1 MSDMIYKSFGSIYK
15 MDEKDGIKT
24 IKGHASAFNNVD
36 SHGDIVEKGA
46 FTKSIAQ
53 AMERKINLFS
63 SHSMDARDL
72 VGSIVSMR
80 EDGKGLLFEA
90 AISQAPSA
98 QDIAIKAAEGH
109 LNEVSIGFFIKE
121 YEDVRDEK
129 TNKTIRHIKEVE
141 LVEISLVSRAS
152 NPEAT
157 LLEVREQNK
166 EQPKEVIMSE
176 QPKEENVNELFEKM
190 AAKIEAFEKS
200 LDARDAKAN
209 KLPEVMEVK
218 EELPVVEIEFKGE
231 EELDMF
237 AAIVCTRNVNSKNHA
252 VDAYMERKLAS
263 NVDADGGLTVPTVLK
278 EKILEKRE
286 QLNKVSDLVTKEK
299 VSGPINLLD
308 FDFSETLPASN
319 EGDASTIEEVSD
331 TFGKNILD
339 PQDFGIIVKVSDRLA
354 RRSFLNMQSF
364 LAGRYARA
372 DRAQVDGHLLTGTG
386 SNQPLGILTF
396 MDDVNS
402 ANQVTGVTG
411 GTIVGNLT
419 VGDLI
424 DLEMELAEEYR
435 ANAVFVASP
444 TAMKELKKLEDTAGT
459 RVWQRALEAGAPSTL
474 LGYRIIESVSMDAG
488 TSTGD
493 QPIVFGDMSMYYMAE
508 EIEFGVEVLDNYR
521 PNGQVG
527 LKFSRAYDGMP
538 IDKNAF
544 ASIKIQ
550 A

>member
-1 MSDMIYKSFGSIYK
+1 

-24 IKGHASAFNNVD
+24 IKGHASAFNNID

-121 YEDVRDEK
+121 YEDVKDEK
-129 TNKTIRHIKEVE
+129 TNKMIRHIKEVE

-166 EQPKEVIMSE
+166 EQPKEVTMSE
-176 QPKEENVNELFEKM
+176 DKKNEENVSELFEKM

-209 KLPEVMEVK
+209 KLPEVLEVK
-218 EELPVVEIEFKGE
+218 EEAPEVEVEFKSE

-237 AAIVCTRNVNSKNHA
+237 AAIVCTRNVNSKNAA
-252 VDAYMERKLAS
+252 VEKYMERKLAS
-263 NVDADGGLTVPTVLK
+263 NIDADGGLTVPASLK

-286 QLNKVSDLVTKEK
+286 QLNKLSDLVSKEK
-299 VSGPINLLD
+299 VSGPISLLD
-308 FDFSETLPASN
+308 FDFSETLPATD
-319 EGDASTIEEVSD
+319 EGAAVTIEEVSD
-331 TFGKNILD
+331 AFGKSILD

-364 LAGRYARA
+364 LAQRYARA
-372 DRAQVDGHLLTGTG
+372 DRAQLDGHLLTGSG
-386 SNQPLGILTF
+386 SKEPLGILTF

-402 ANQVTGVTG
+402 ANQITGVTG

-424 DLEMELAEEYR
+424 DLEMELSEEYR
-435 ANAVFVASP
+435 ANAVFIASP

-459 RVWQRALEAGAPSTL
+459 RVWQRALEAGQPSTL
-474 LGYRIIESVSMDAG
+474 LGYRIIESTSMEAG

-493 QPIVFGDMSMYYMAE
+493 QPVVFCDPSMYFMAE
-508 EIEFGVEVLDNYR
+508 EVEFGVEILDNYR

-544 ASIKIQ
+544 ASIKVQ